1 MTSGPLNR
9 PIEIDI
15 RSTITQTINQTQI
28 EHINKKNCH
37 SSTAKIIRF
46 YQFVLNEFKRKR
58 G

>member
-28 EHINKKNCH
+28 EHINKKK
-37 SSTAKIIRF
+37 TATAVPQKLYGSIN
-46 YQFVLNEFKRKR
+46 LS
-58 G
+58 